1 MHVHVCS
8 FFQAPSHDQLGGPYG
23 GYTCYRA
30 ERATCD
36 VNQSAMEDGRIMGSA
51 SLNGAE
57 DRQKT
62 GVLCM
67 CMCALSFR
75 RHPTISSVIPME
87 DTRAMVPR
95 RPPMM

>member
-1 MHVHVCS
+1 MEEHQEPDPQV
-8 FFQAPSHDQLGGPYG
+8 
-23 GYTCYRA
+23 
-30 ERATCD
+30 
-36 VNQSAMEDGRIMGSA
+36 EDGRIMGST

-57 DRQKT
+57 DKQKK

-87 DTRAMVPR
+87 DTRAIVPR
-95 RPPMM
+95 IPPMM

>member
-1 MHVHVCS
+1 
-8 FFQAPSHDQLGGPYG
+8 
-23 GYTCYRA
+23 
-30 ERATCD
+30 
-36 VNQSAMEDGRIMGSA
+36 MGSA

-87 DTRAMVPR
+87 DTRAIVLR
-95 RPPMM
+95 RPPIEAVWGASPIPAAQPVALLARLAQEFSCADYGISISVGFL

>member
-1 MHVHVCS
+1 
-8 FFQAPSHDQLGGPYG
+8 
-23 GYTCYRA
+23 
-30 ERATCD
+30 
-36 VNQSAMEDGRIMGSA
+36 MGSA

-75 RHPTISSVIPME
+75 QHPTISSVIPME
-87 DTRAMVPR
+87 DTRAIVPR